1 MIDVN
6 QLTIE
11 DVYRLRNIYGTNN
24 TSVSVSSTEIKQ
36 MKERLEVLYPNC
48 KVQWSFAER
57 ICFILTSLLKSKGR
71 IAPPPLQVIYFFC
84 FSSVRKESRR

>member
-11 DVYRLRNIYGTNN
+11 GVYRLRNIYGTNN
-24 TSVSVSSTEIKQ
+24 TSVSVSTTEIKQ

-57 ICFILTSLLKSKGR
+57 ICLRNKSH
-71 IAPPPLQVIYFFC
+71 
-84 FSSVRKESRR
+84 

>member
-24 TSVSVSSTEIKQ
+24 TSVSVSTTEIKQ
-36 MKERLEVLYPNC
+36 MTERLEVLYPNC

-57 ICFILTSLLKSKGR
+57 ICLRNKSH
-71 IAPPPLQVIYFFC
+71 
-84 FSSVRKESRR
+84 

>member
-24 TSVSVSSTEIKQ
+24 TSVSVSTTEIKQ
-36 MKERLEVLYPNC
+36 VKERLEVLYPNC

-57 ICFILTSLLKSKGR
+57 ICLRNKSH
-71 IAPPPLQVIYFFC
+71 
-84 FSSVRKESRR
+84 

>member
-24 TSVSVSSTEIKQ
+24 TSVSVSTTEIKQ

-48 KVQWSFAER
+48 KVQWSL
-57 ICFILTSLLKSKGR
+57 C
-71 IAPPPLQVIYFFC
+71 
-84 FSSVRKESRR
+84 